1 MKQKDK
7 QKIINNLKLPDS
19 FLKQNCC
26 AYQVIKHES
35 GCAIINGFYIDSTDM
50 KDAFFLQYFTQC
62 LFIPFVTFSFNLGD
76 RIGSYWTLNSL
87 QRLQSEIERFTV
99 FDRLLSFEDFIRYAT
114 KHNYYGNKVAKYE
127 DLACSLFAIDK
138 MYDAKTY
145 LLKMIHIINKS
156 NDNWYDA
163 EKERAQFLLQQIQ
176 TENRISG
183 IEKLLLWQETTI
195 NNLGIII

>member
-62 LFIPFVTFSFNLGD
+62 LFIPFVT
-76 RIGSYWTLNSL
+76 
-87 QRLQSEIERFTV
+87 RLQSEIESFTV

-145 LLKMIHIINKS
+145 LLKMMHIINKS
-156 NDNWYDA
+156 NENWYDA

>member
-62 LFIPFVTFSFNLGD
+62 LFIPFVT
-76 RIGSYWTLNSL
+76 
-87 QRLQSEIERFTV
+87 
-99 FDRLLSFEDFIRYAT
+99 EDFIRYAT

-127 DLACSLFAIDK
+127 DLASSLFAIDK

-145 LLKMIHIINKS
+145 LLKMIHLINKS
-156 NDNWYDA
+156 NENWYDA